1 METTLRTIT
10 NIDWITT
17 VLFSSLLFAVLA
29 KSFFYNKFLNFIIL
43 PFNNKYI
50 FMYSKKDKLF
60 NWFNI
65 LFTIFQVINFSLYI
79 YLVKNIFTKSI
90 NYDNNPTIYLVI
102 LGCLLL
108 FLLIKTLLQLGNGLI
123 FNSND
128 TISLLLFKKISYLN
142 YSSLLMFLS
151 NVILTYTYKDSIYVV
166 YVSLFLILVINTIG
180 WITIL
185 KNHQKFITNN
195 FFYFILYL
203 CTLEFS
209 PFVIIGSY
217 LKD

>member
-10 NIDWITT
+10 NFDWITII
-17 VLFSSLLFAVLA
+17 LFSSVLFAVLA
-29 KSFFYNKFLNFIIL
+29 KTFYYTKFLNFIIL

-50 FMYSKKDKLF
+50 FMYNKKDKIF

-65 LFTIFQVINFSLYI
+65 LFTAFQVINFSLFI
-79 YLVKNIFTKSI
+79 YLAKNIFFESI
-90 NYDNNPTIYLVI
+90 YDDNPIIYLVI
-102 LGCLLL
+102 LGFLLL
-108 FLLIKTLLQLGNGLI
+108 FLLIKTFLQLGNGII

-128 TISLLLFKKISYLN
+128 TITMLIFKKMSYLN
-142 YSSLLMFLS
+142 YSSLVMFLS
-151 NVILTYTYKDSIYVV
+151 NVILTYVLKDSKAIV
-166 YVSLFLILVINTIG
+166 YVSIFLILLINTIG
-180 WITIL
+180 WITVL
-185 KNHQKFITNN
+185 KNHQKFITHN